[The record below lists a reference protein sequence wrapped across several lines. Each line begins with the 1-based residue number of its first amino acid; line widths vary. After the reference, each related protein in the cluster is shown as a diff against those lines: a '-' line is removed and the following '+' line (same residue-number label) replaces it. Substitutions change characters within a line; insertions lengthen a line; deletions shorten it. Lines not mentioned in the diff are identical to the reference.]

1 MTNLV
6 ERQNGRGGTA
16 RRSRTTERSELVSEE
31 AEFHLSGHK
40 NQYALMPKNG
50 RVRVRTYIR
59 YRRGYPGSRAN
70 AGFFLTIV
78 ISQDNLVISQDNYQG
93 RFMKRVGQID
103 LDTGEEIGSFVAV
116 IRPKQKST
124 FQRHFTMNQAALL
137 TIANELNHE
146 QMRVLMALLAE
157 LDYENYIQVA
167 QTDISV
173 ALQMQKTNVSRAI
186 KNLLEFGIILEGP
199 RIGRSKTY
207 RLNPQFGWKGTVSNH
222 KKALKNGL
230 SVIQGGRAV

>member
-1 MTNLV
+1 
-6 ERQNGRGGTA
+6 
-16 RRSRTTERSELVSEE
+16 
-31 AEFHLSGHK
+31 
-40 NQYALMPKNG
+40 
-50 RVRVRTYIR
+50 
-59 YRRGYPGSRAN
+59 
-70 AGFFLTIV
+70 
-78 ISQDNLVISQDNYQG
+78 
-93 RFMKRVGQID
+93 MKRVGQID

-173 ALQMQKTNVSRAI
+173 ALKMQKANVSRAI
-186 KNLLEFGIILEGP
+186 KNLLEFGVILEGP

-222 KKALKNGL
+222 KKALRNGL